1 MTLGF
6 VGAGNMAGAI
16 FNGVLGRHLLSAES
30 IWLSN
35 RSAPKLEAY
44 AVLGAHTTTDNVAVV
59 QAADVIVLAIK
70 PQMFPDVLPGI
81 APYASGKC
89 FVSIAA
95 GISVDYL
102 KSQLPG
108 ALVMRAM
115 PNTPMQVGLGAT
127 GIVAAPEVPAQIF
140 NAVSD
145 IFAAG
150 GEIAVITEAQIDD
163 IIALSGS
170 TPAFFFRMADALVS
184 CAVQNGFDPDLAL
197 KLAAKTMEGSAVMLQ
212 KSGKTAKELTR
223 QVCSPGGTT
232 LAALTAFDEQDFEG
246 MITEAVTRCTA
257 RSKELSEAN

>member
-35 RSAPKLEAY
+35 RSAPKLESY

-81 APYASGKC
+81 APYALGKC

-232 LAALTAFDEQDFEG
+232 LAALTAFDEQNFEG

>member
-81 APYASGKC
+81 APYALGKC

-150 GEIAVITEAQIDD
+150 GETAVITEAQIDD

-232 LAALTAFDEQDFEG
+232 LAALTAFDEQNFEG

>member
-1 MTLGF
+1 
-6 VGAGNMAGAI
+6 
-16 FNGVLGRHLLSAES
+16 VLGRHLLSAES

-35 RSAPKLEAY
+35 RSAPKLESY

-232 LAALTAFDEQDFEG
+232 LAALTAFDEQNFEG
-246 MITEAVTRCTA
+246 MIT
-257 RSKELSEAN
+257 